1 MKGHIY
7 VIGMGPGKRA
17 GMTAEAAEAV
27 NACDV
32 IVGYTVYVELIRTSW
47 PEKDFFT
54 TPMRQEIA
62 RCRKCYELA
71 EAGKTVGLVCS
82 GDAGIYGM
90 AAPMLELQREYP
102 EA

>member
-1 MKGHIY
+1 
-7 VIGMGPGKRA
+7 
-17 GMTAEAAEAV
+17 MTAEAAEAV
-27 NACDV
+27 SACDV

-71 EAGKTVGLVCS
+71 ERAKLWDWCAAEMRGFTEWRRPCWSCS
-82 GDAGIYGM
+82 GNT
-90 AAPMLELQREYP
+90 PKRK
-102 EA
+102 